1 MFNNKKYTYVSVH
14 YEDDEITE
22 RTYYYISDED
32 EIKVGDRVLVDR
44 NGSEAT
50 GIVAKVEEFKKKNV
64 PFPIEK
70 TKHIIRKV
78 DNNFK
83 LDDDFWDDFDEDE
96 FHDLKLIEKSYDKLF
111 LNNMYGRLSIKRLMN
126 LMFVKK
132 YDYFEKHKKLFYV
145 PRMNLFFY
153 KEFENN
159 YRLAEMEYDVFTKD
173 IYSILE
179 REAIEVKREQVYNIY
194 CAENYRKAIL
204 FCKNNCILIHDDTD
218 IDDFEEEKLE
228 LNMYEKTEKRDEFK
242 SIDEIIEYLKNYN
255 PAHYEFPN
263 PDYYIEEDKIIHY
276 MGHINY
282 DMRVFDL
289 YKYLIDNG
297 YVNIERTNAYY
308 EHIKNK
314 DEKWQTWNIDEIN
327 YEKLNYMIVRLYN
340 EERVCEGLVNS
351 YASNGKLLKILE
363 KLKYYKQNNFNL

>member
-50 GIVAKVEEFKKKNV
+50 GIVAKVEKFKKKNV

-83 LDDDFWDDFDEDE
+83 LDDDLWDDFDEDE

-126 LMFVKK
+126 LMFVDM
-132 YDYFEKHKKLFYV
+132 YYYLNENTKLFYV

-159 YRLAEMEYDVFTKD
+159 YSLAEMEYDVFTKE

-179 REAIEVKREQVYNIY
+179 REAIEVKREKVYNVY
-194 CAENYRKAIL
+194 CAENYKKAVL
-204 FCKNNCILIHDDTD
+204 FCKDNCILIHDDTD
-218 IDDFEEEKLE
+218 ISDFREEKVE
-228 LNMYEKTEKRDEFK
+228 LNMYDKVKERDEFK
-242 SIDEIIEYLKNYN
+242 SVDEIIDYLKNYT
-255 PAHYEFPN
+255 PAHYKFPN
-263 PDYYIEEDKIIHY
+263 PDYFIEGDKIIHY
-276 MGHINY
+276 NGHIDY
-282 DMRVFDL
+282 DMGVFNL
-289 YKYLIDNG
+289 YEYLIDNK
-297 YVNIERTNAYY
+297 YVDIDRANAYY
-308 EHIKNK
+308 ELIKNK
-314 DEKWQTWNIDEIN
+314 DENWQKWNIDEIN
-327 YEKLNYMIVRLYN
+327 YEKLNYMIVRLYY
-340 EERVCEGLVNS
+340 EERVCDGLVNS
-351 YASNGKLLKILE
+351 YASSGKLLRIVE
-363 KLKYYKQNNFNL
+363 NIIKLKINKI